1 MSKPDEHPILFSSPM
16 INSIMA
22 GSKTQTRRIMRY
34 QPPGDGYTLS
44 WLMDATSSKDRRHLD
59 KLHWLKLDGFKVID
73 SDNRYF
79 NCPYGYAGDRLWVR
93 ETWCTGI
100 AVDSIPCVVYAAD
113 EEYRYIIAEDGG
125 EGDPISTEAGAKAY
139 THPPVWKPSIFM
151 PRWASRILLEV
162 TSRRHERLQDIT
174 EEDAKAEG
182 MEFHDGMGV
191 GNSGY
196 RHDRNHGV
204 VYDTAKQAFY
214 TGWEKIN
221 GKRGSW
227 KTNPM
232 VWVVQFKVIKG
243 AKL

>member
-1 MSKPDEHPILFSSPM
+1 MIRAILE
-16 INSIMA
+16 
-22 GSKTQTRRIMRY
+22 GRKTQTRRIMRY

-44 WLMDATSSKDRRHLD
+44 RLTDSTASEDRRHIL
-59 KLHWLKLDGFKVID
+59 KLHWIKMDGLRVLESTNK
-73 SDNRYF
+73 YF
-79 NCPYGYAGDRLWVR
+79 DCPYGFAGDRLWVR
-93 ETWCTGI
+93 ETFKIIPWANPNKDRI
-100 AVDSIPCVVYAAD
+100 AIIQRNGDS
-113 EEYRYIIAEDGG
+113 
-125 EGDPISTEAGAKAY
+125 STIEVPESYKSAMGKL
-139 THPPVWKPSIFM
+139 KPSIFM

-162 TSRRHERLQDIT
+162 TSRRPERLQDIT

-232 VWVVQFKVIKG
+232 VWVVSFKVIKG
-243 AKL
+243 EKL

>member
-1 MSKPDEHPILFSSPM
+1 MTSKLEYHPILFSSPM
-16 INSIMA
+16 IRAILE
-22 GSKTQTRRIMRY
+22 GRKTQTRRIMRY

-44 WLMDATSSKDRRHLD
+44 RMMDSTASEDRRHIL
-59 KLHWLKLDGFKVID
+59 KLHWLKLDGLRVLESTNK
-73 SDNRYF
+73 YF
-79 NCPYGYAGDRLWVR
+79 DCPYGFAGDRLWVR

-174 EEDAKAEG
+174 EEDAIAEG
-182 MEFHDGMGV
+182 IIECDNHTFDGGGPSMGL
-191 GNSGY
+191 SA
-196 RHDRNHGV
+196 RM
-204 VYDTAKQAFY
+204 AFMR
-214 TGWEKIN
+214 GWDSIN
-221 GKRGSW
+221 GKRGPWSS
-227 KTNPM
+227 NPM
-232 VWVVQFKVIKG
+232 IWKISFNVIKG
-243 AKL
+243 EKL